1 MPPSTESEETDP
13 SFACGAANVVSGDA
27 LRSGEDRRI
36 EDGCRRRPGLVANC
50 SALAD
55 TECVALR
62 PISPH
67 GFLRDS
73 PLPQVQLQVSARR
86 LLSPGAMWFGFVPR
100 RLSLT
105 SLLAAHRCPSAQIA
119 PHCVSGFLHHRTQRV
134 HTGQT
139 GWPCKDGDISPS
151 ACKRVPL
158 RRSPGQAPGRR
169 RERFRLLQAPYAHNS
184 PEILASPLPRRP
196 ASLVQ
201 RRCKHECEYKESTA
215 ARRAPVRAVR
225 RTSSET
231 RVKKAVHDDQSLVR

>member
-119 PHCVSGFLHHRTQRV
+119 PHCVSGSFTIGHSVYTPDRLAGLAKMMTL
-134 HTGQT
+134 
-139 GWPCKDGDISPS
+139 
-151 ACKRVPL
+151 VPL
-158 RRSPGQAPGRR
+158 HASGFLFADLLVKHLGEGGSVFVCYKLPTPTIPQKYLLR
-169 RERFRLLQAPYAHNS
+169 RFRAG
-184 PEILASPLPRRP
+184 PL
-196 ASLVQ
+196 
-201 RRCKHECEYKESTA
+201 C
-215 ARRAPVRAVR
+215 
-225 RTSSET
+225 
-231 RVKKAVHDDQSLVR
+231 

>member
-1 MPPSTESEETDP
+1 MQCTGRHRVRGVKAHIAAWVPPRLSSP
-13 SFACGAANVVSGDA
+13 SGAAASFRTQVAVARCHVVWLCA
-27 LRSGEDRRI
+27 
-36 EDGCRRRPGLVANC
+36 
-50 SALAD
+50 
-55 TECVALR
+55 
-62 PISPH
+62 
-67 GFLRDS
+67 
-73 PLPQVQLQVSARR
+73 Q
-86 LLSPGAMWFGFVPR
+86 
-100 RLSLT
+100 T
-105 SLLAAHRCPSAQIA
+105 SLIDFIARCSSMPVCTDRASLRLR
-119 PHCVSGFLHHRTQRV
+119 FLHHRTQRV